1 MFKDIKNPNP
11 ATPSAGDCGCRPS
24 GASATVCPILVAG
37 ILGLLALFL
46 AGCQTGVDPDKNPA
60 ACCHK
65 TDDDTPACVAPPK
78 PGTADYAT
86 NIMTEADVV
95 SVEFRYSTNYNTV
108 QKISLDGT
116 LNLVEA
122 GRVKAAGKSLKQLE
136 SDITE
141 LYKGKVTD
149 DPVLVKINSTAGSVY
164 VSGAVTRPGRVLMER
179 PMTVM
184 EALVEAGG
192 YDPYR
197 AKLSSVIVLRVEDG
211 QQKTYKINVNRMLDG
226 KEDSPFYLKPFDVL
240 QVPTKT
246 FNF

>member
-1 MFKDIKNPNP
+1 
-11 ATPSAGDCGCRPS
+11 
-24 GASATVCPILVAG
+24 
-37 ILGLLALFL
+37 
-46 AGCQTGVDPDKNPA
+46 
-60 ACCHK
+60 
-65 TDDDTPACVAPPK
+65 
-78 PGTADYAT
+78 
-86 NIMTEADVV
+86 
-95 SVEFRYSTNYNTV
+95 
-108 QKISLDGT
+108 
-116 LNLVEA
+116 
-122 GRVKAAGKSLKQLE
+122 
-136 SDITE
+136 
-141 LYKGKVTD
+141 
-149 DPVLVKINSTAGSVY
+149 
-164 VSGAVTRPGRVLMER
+164 MER

>member
-1 MFKDIKNPNP
+1 MFKEIKKSNQTLTSTG
-11 ATPSAGDCGCRPS
+11 ARGSRPSAGTAPS
-24 GASATVCPILVAG
+24 WPAMVAG
-37 ILGLLALFL
+37 ILGLLTLFL
-46 AGCQTGVDPDKNPA
+46 AGCQTGVDSDKGPVT
-60 ACCHK
+60 CCHE
-65 TDDDTPACVAPPK
+65 TDADAPTCVAPPK

-86 NIMTEADVV
+86 NILTEADVV

-136 SDITE
+136 ADITE

-149 DPVLVKINSTAGSVY
+149 DPVLVKISSTAGSVY

-197 AKLSSVIVLRVEDG
+197 AKLSSVVVLRVEDG
-211 QQKTYKINVNRMLDG
+211 QQKTYKINVNRMLEG
-226 KEDSPFYLKPFDVL
+226 KEDAPFYLKPFDVL